1 MRNRGTWTTR
11 SIRGPIPRARRPTY
25 KNQPLPAPQS
35 FPPAAARRQRP
46 SRSGHLKSRRRS
58 CPPRCVSARGTNV
71 VVASAVLF
79 SCNVRV
85 CAVLWLSW
93 PLNSF
98 RVNHARCVNLGLS
111 WCPRLLP
118 VRVMSNVVVIFR
130 EALEAA
136 ATFLPLRASHCRSI
150 KARMCAF

>member
-1 MRNRGTWTTR
+1 MYPRRHTRDRPCPAVAAAGPRNRGTWTTS

-71 VVASAVLF
+71 DVVSAVLF

-85 CAVLWLSW
+85 CAVRWLSW

-98 RVNHARCVNLGLS
+98 RVNHAR
-111 WCPRLLP
+111 
-118 VRVMSNVVVIFR
+118 RVTLDCHGVPDY
-130 EALEAA
+130 
-136 ATFLPLRASHCRSI
+136 FLYE
-150 KARMCAF
+150 